1 MAKSDKSN
9 DSFIQEYIPKVSRTF
24 ALTIKFLPRGLRNS
38 VYTSYL
44 LCRVADTLED
54 TACLPVS
61 EKSGRLLTLRDI
73 LLDASKGKTIDM
85 DNISAIYDSVN
96 PSGSDDHKLLS
107 ESTRL
112 FEILD
117 SLPASH
123 KRIIFKW
130 VAEMAEG
137 MAEYSRLNG
146 EKGNSIAT
154 LRDLEDWDR
163 YCYYVAGTVGHMLT
177 ELFIKHYN
185 FAKEISKGLKK
196 LSNSFG
202 LGLQKINVIKD
213 VPGDRERG
221 VCYLPGDVL
230 KKYGLDGSLLKD
242 KTRAAQISDF
252 VREMVGLTV
261 PHLDDAM
268 EYSTY
273 IPAHLKGV
281 RMFLIVPVYLAI
293 ETLALVK
300 SNPVRA
306 MSGPPVKL
314 NRMNVTGLV
323 GAATLRI
330 GSNKKLMEYYLSL
343 RNKI

>member
-1 MAKSDKSN
+1 MAKTVNSN
-9 DSFIQEYIPKVSRTF
+9 DSFILEYIPRVSRTF

-54 TACLPVS
+54 TDYLTAS
-61 EKSGRLLTLRDI
+61 EKSRRLLTLRDI
-73 LLDASKGKTIDM
+73 LADAAKGKTIDM
-85 DNISAIYDSVN
+85 NSVSAIYDSVS
-96 PSGSDDHKLLS
+96 PTKSDDHKLLS
-107 ESTRL
+107 DSIRL

-117 SLPASH
+117 ALPASH
-123 KRIIFKW
+123 IRLIFNW
-130 VAEMAEG
+130 VAEMTEG
-137 MAEYSRLNG
+137 MADYSGLNK

-154 LRDLEDWDR
+154 LKDLEDWDR

-177 ELFIKHYN
+177 ELFINHYG

-196 LSNSFG
+196 LSSSFG
-202 LGLQKINVIKD
+202 LGLQKVNVIKD
-213 VPGDRERG
+213 VPDDRKRG

-230 KKYGLDGSLLKD
+230 IRYGLNGFLLKD
-242 KTRAAQISDF
+242 TTRTTQISDF
-252 VREMVGLTV
+252 VAEIVGLAV
-261 PHLDDAM
+261 PHLDDAI

-273 IPAHLKGV
+273 IPPHLKGV
-281 RMFLIVPVYLAI
+281 RMFLIVPVYLAM

-300 SNPVRA
+300 SRPVQT
-306 MSGPPVKL
+306 MVGPPVKL
-314 NRMNVTGLV
+314 SRMNVTGLV

-330 GSNKKLMEYYLSL
+330 GSNRKLMEYYLSL